1 MKIKELKNNKRFME
15 VFRFL
20 ITGGLS
26 FVVDYGILIGLT
38 TGLSV
43 NYLISS
49 AISFTVSVIVNYY
62 LCVLWVFDGADKSN
76 DKKVVIMF
84 IGSSVIG
91 LIFNQILMYL
101 FVSILGVFYMVAKI
115 ITTAIVMVW
124 NYVMKKMALVRK

>member
-101 FVSILGVFYMVAKI
+101 FVSILGVFYMIAKI

>member
-84 IGSSVIG
+84 VGSSVIG

-101 FVSILGVFYMVAKI
+101 FVSILGIFYMVAKI

>member
-1 MKIKELKNNKRFME
+1 MKIEKLKNSKRFME
-15 VFRFL
+15 MFRFV

-26 FVVDYGILIGLT
+26 FIVDYGILIGLT

-76 DKKVVIMF
+76 DKKVVTMF

-101 FVSILGVFYMVAKI
+101 FVSILGVFYMIAKI

>member
-1 MKIKELKNNKRFME
+1 MKIEKLKNSKKFME
-15 VFRFL
+15 MFRFV

-76 DKKVVIMF
+76 DKKVVTMF

-101 FVSILGVFYMVAKI
+101 FVSILGVFYMIAKI

>member
-1 MKIKELKNNKRFME
+1 MKIEKLKNSKRFME
-15 VFRFL
+15 MFRFV

-76 DKKVVIMF
+76 DKKVVTMF

-101 FVSILGVFYMVAKI
+101 FVSILGVFYMIAKI

>member
-1 MKIKELKNNKRFME
+1 ME
-15 VFRFL
+15 GFRFL
-20 ITGGLS
+20 KTGGLS
-26 FVVDYGILIGLT
+26 VGGDYGILIGLT

-101 FVSILGVFYMVAKI
+101 FVSILGIFYMVAKI

>member
-76 DKKVVIMF
+76 DKKVVTMF

-101 FVSILGVFYMVAKI
+101 FVSILGVFYMIAKI